1 MSNFICQHF
10 SEAVWPTKI
19 INVFCVWSAGGTQ
32 QVVYLCVLSCT
43 DLKNGYRGIHHLWK
57 ILVHLQIKTAR
68 TANCESSKNRLTSH
82 SSLWQVITEHETKC
96 MPAVLD
102 SALLLFELYP
112 SLINP
117 YTHFLNTRTLNK
129 LSFLKQ
135 TLLLGSA
142 GGGKKEK
149 IAEYKNS
156 TFTYTLI
163 RMYRSVLAKK
173 GMKNSAAD
181 FQNFKSTLLGKNW

>member
-10 SEAVWPTKI
+10 REAVRPTKI
-19 INVFCVWSAGGTQ
+19 INVFCVSSAGGTQ

-117 YTHFLNTRTLNK
+117 YTHFLNTHTLNK

-135 TLLLGSA
+135 TYFSLDQQV
-142 GGGKKEK
+142 GGKKRK
-149 IAEYKNS
+149 
-156 TFTYTLI
+156 L
-163 RMYRSVLAKK
+163 
-173 GMKNSAAD
+173 
-181 FQNFKSTLLGKNW
+181 QNTKPALLHTHWYACIVQC